1 MALTKDVDVDKITV
15 RAPYNGVELRTATR
29 VYEDDQMLSIS
40 FSREYVD
47 CGTLDDSDNFVD
59 TDISGYS
66 PIIQGVMNAVWTDQI
81 KTDFKARLIANK
93 G

>member
-15 RAPYNGVELRTATR
+15 RGPHNVVELRTATR
-29 VYEDDQMLSIS
+29 VYEDNEMLSIS
-40 FSREYVD
+40 FSRNLVA
-47 CGTLDDSDNFVD
+47 CGTLDGSDNLVE

-66 PIIQGVMNAVWTDQI
+66 AVVQGVMNAVWTDTI
-81 KTDFKARLIANK
+81 KAQYKAQLIADK